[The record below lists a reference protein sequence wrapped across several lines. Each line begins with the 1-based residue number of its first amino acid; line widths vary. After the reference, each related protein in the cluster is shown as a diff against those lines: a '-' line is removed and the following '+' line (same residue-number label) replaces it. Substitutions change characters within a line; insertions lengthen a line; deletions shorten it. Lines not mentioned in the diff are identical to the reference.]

1 MLTDI
6 KVKNAKPGKYSDGR
20 GDGLFLLVRPTG
32 GKFWLQRIKVSTR
45 YREIGHGSWPQVSL
59 SDARRKA
66 EATKGQAAK
75 GLDPAAARQV
85 ARAVSPT
92 GHTLQE
98 AVEGHIAAHQASW
111 RGKKTAKLFRTSLEQ
126 HATDL
131 LQRDPASITVADVQ
145 KVLSPIWTTKPVL
158 AQKVR
163 SRIEHSLEWATAA
176 GWRPPSL
183 NPAAWKGSLRPL
195 LAKPAKVTRNRHNPA
210 LPWSQ
215 VPAFLLELKRETTPS
230 SRALEL
236 TVLTAVRS
244 GEARGAD
251 WSEIDLD
258 AKVWTIPAPR
268 TKSGREH
275 RVPLSPAAVGLLD
288 AMRPGKGHLTE
299 LIFRNPGGEAYS
311 DMALLSL
318 IKRMDARS
326 VRAGGKGWKDERGER
341 ITPHGFRSSFR
352 DWCGDNGKPRDL
364 AEAALSHADG
374 SATERAYA
382 RSDLLERRRELMNDW
397 AKHCEGGR

>member
-1 MLTDI
+1 M
-6 KVKNAKPGKYSDGR
+6 A
-20 GDGLFLLVRPTG
+20 
-32 GKFWLQRIKVSTR
+32 TR
-45 YREIGHGSWPQVSL
+45 YREIGHGSWPEVSL
-59 SDARRKA
+59 ADARRKA
-66 EATKGQAAK
+66 ETTKEQAAK
-75 GLDPAAARQV
+75 GLDPTAARK
-85 ARAVSPT
+85 AAHAAFPT

-98 AVEGHIAAHQASW
+98 AVEGHIAAHEPSW

-126 HATDL
+126 HAADL
-131 LQRDPASITVADVQ
+131 LQRDPNSITVADVQ
-145 KVLSPIWTTKPVL
+145 KVLAPIWTTKPVL

-176 GWRPPSL
+176 GWRQPGL
-183 NPAAWKGSLRPL
+183 NPASWKGALRPL

-210 LPWSQ
+210 LPWAQ
-215 VPAFLLELKRETTPS
+215 VPAFLAALRKEQTPT

-236 TVLTAVRS
+236 TILTAVRS

-251 WSEIDLD
+251 WAEFDFDGKL
-258 AKVWTIPAPR
+258 WTIPAQR
-268 TKSGREH
+268 TKSGRDH
-275 RVPLSPAAVGLLD
+275 RAPLSPKAVSLLEAVKPGEGKPTGLV
-288 AMRPGKGHLTE
+288 
-299 LIFRNPGGEAYS
+299 FRNPDGAAYS

-326 VRAGGKGWKDERGER
+326 VRDGGKGWKDERGER

-382 RSDLLERRRELMNDW
+382 RSDLLERRRELMTDW
-397 AKHCEGGR
+397 AKHCEGA

>member
-6 KVKNAKPGKYSDGR
+6 KIKNAKPGKYSDGR
-20 GDGLFLLVRPTG
+20 GDGLFLLVRPSG
-32 GKFWLQRIKVSTR
+32 GKFWLQRIKVATR
-45 YREIGHGSWPQVSL
+45 YREIGHGSWPEVSL

-66 EATKGQAAK
+66 EATKEQATK
-75 GLDPAAARQV
+75 GVDPAAARK
-85 ARAVSPT
+85 AAHKASPT
-92 GHTLQE
+92 GHTLLE
-98 AVEGHIAAHQASW
+98 AVEGHIAAHAPSW

-126 HATDL
+126 HAADL

-145 KVLSPIWTTKPVL
+145 TVLAPIWTTKPVL

-163 SRIEHSLEWATAA
+163 SRIEHAIEWATAA
-176 GWRPPSL
+176 GWRQPGL
-183 NPAAWKGSLRPL
+183 NPAAWKGALRPL

-210 LPWSQ
+210 LPWAQ
-215 VPAFLLELKRETTPS
+215 VPAFLAVLKPETTPS
-230 SRALEL
+230 ARALEL

-244 GEARGAD
+244 GEARGAR
-251 WSEIDLD
+251 WEEIDLD
-258 AKVWTIPAPR
+258 GKLWTIPATR

-275 RVPLSPAAVGLLD
+275 RVPLSPAAVTLLEALKPGRGTPEGLV
-288 AMRPGKGHLTE
+288 
-299 LIFRNPGGEAYS
+299 FRNPDGEAYS

-318 IKRMDARS
+318 IKRMDGRS
-326 VRAGGKGWKDERGER
+326 TREGGKGWKDERGER

-374 SATERAYA
+374 TATERAYA
-382 RSDLLERRRELMNDW
+382 RSDLLERRRELMIDW
-397 AKHCEGGR
+397 ARHCEGTP